1 MNSNMEYRQ
10 FLTHNAKKIIENSSN
25 NFNCQ
30 YDNVRLNNAFFLAD
44 NKKVTDLQDNY
55 LKEYQKLANQIA
67 PGITIV
73 KQ

>member
-1 MNSNMEYRQ
+1 MNSNMEYRH
-10 FLTHNAKKIIENSSN
+10 FLIHNAKNIMDNNSN

-30 YDNVRLNNAFFLAD
+30 FDNVRLNNAFFLKD

-55 LKEYQKLANQIA
+55 LKEYQKIANQIS
-67 PGITIV
+67 PGITII